1 MPTISR
7 NDFRNDFGNDP
18 RNDPRNVEMTYSD
31 RPYWQNLSQNEL
43 SYFLPSR
50 ADGLNDMC
58 ICATF
63 RASPTLVSPFRL
75 RIVWAIMR
83 LRHTLLACQIEMR
96 PGRYDDARFIYT
108 PPSSAAR
115 SLDQAGETLVIYDDK
130 TGAELYQECLG
141 GPRKL
146 SAEHLSRLEIARQR
160 VVPGLVEYDMMM
172 MQFHAVSDGLSSH
185 KHINMMME
193 LLGGSATPGGLPRTD
208 TELIGLLELEWRV
221 RWGGWGMDEVI
232 VSSTEAR
239 LPSPRTKFQEVAWKV
254 DPQNIQRRFILGLQT
269 SGQQRQVQRQT
280 NSRNSGGWGNGI
292 AISNSLDYAD
302 LAGSNC
308 WEPDPKIIRVS
319 SAKKNISVYVH
330 GTIMHKVRQSMG
342 ALQYELAGSWQ
353 GCHKNLPPECK
364 SQRTTIQNANFAWIR
379 IEEDHPEFAAPKT
392 LPIMMY
398 TAVSLRRYLAPISP
412 LSSYMSLALGYC
424 NVVLPSF
431 IPATADRH
439 AVFWARSRLTQAQ
452 LRKYSRSPLL
462 CGRSQIISAE
472 RGSRA
477 KSFAR
482 QDDEAD
488 GTLPPSAMEPKA
500 EAPASSGTFVD
511 AISNVRKTKGGILIF
526 TRTVQNRFSL
536 TLIWDSVAYPPGI
549 IEEFWQHFIGG
560 VHEFIIDAPHSLF
573 KL

>member
-1 MPTISR
+1 MPT
-7 NDFRNDFGNDP
+7 
-18 RNDPRNVEMTYSD
+18 
-31 RPYWQNLSQNEL
+31 YWRNLSQNEL

-50 ADGLNDMC
+50 AEGLNDMC

-108 PPSSAAR
+108 PPSNAAR

-160 VVPGLVEYDMMM
+160 VVSGLVEYDMMM

-221 RWGGWGMDEVI
+221 RWGGWRMDEVI

-254 DPQNIQRRFILGLQT
+254 DLQNVQRRFIGGHALPRIPSSVSKQAVNNVRFSAEQT
-269 SGQQRQVQRQT
+269 A
-280 NSRNSGGWGNGI
+280 
-292 AISNSLDYAD
+292 AI
-302 LAGSNC
+302 LA
-308 WEPDPKIIRVS
+308 
-319 SAKKNISVYVH
+319 
-330 GTIMHKVRQSMG
+330 
-342 ALQYELAGSWQ
+342 
-353 GCHKNLPPECK
+353 ECK
-364 SQRTTIQNANFAWIR
+364 SQRTTIQNAIFALCTFAWIR

-412 LSSYMSLALGYC
+412 LSSFMSLALGYC

-439 AVFWARSRLTQAQ
+439 AVFWARSR
-452 LRKYSRSPLL
+452 
-462 CGRSQIISAE
+462 IISAE

-477 KSFAR
+477 KSFVR

-500 EAPASSGTFVD
+500 EVPASSGTVPSVALIGISHLGDVTDTYRTAQYPSIEFVD

-536 TLIWDSVAYPPGI
+536 TLIWDSAAYPSGI
-549 IEEFWQHFIGG
+549 IEGFWQHFVGG